1 VASIAL
7 TPWLGGVLLVSG
19 VIVTITDLRSRR
31 IPNVVT
37 FPMILL
43 GVAANA
49 LPAAYQVGA
58 GSWTVGVYGTAVG
71 LGILFVPFAL
81 NLVKAGD
88 VKYLAGVGALGG
100 PMVAL
105 FAFLYGSLVHGLV
118 CLVVLRRRQEVHAAF
133 ENIGYY
139 FRNSLLAWR
148 AMDFEAKSQG
158 QVPYALGLALGVFT
172 TVTFVWTTGSVF
184 PLWA

>member
-1 VASIAL
+1 MAL
-7 TPWLGGVLLVSG
+7 TPWLVVWLLVTG
-19 VIVTITDLRSRR
+19 VAVTVTDLRYRR

-37 FPMILL
+37 FAMIGAGL
-43 GVAANA
+43 VSNA
-49 LPAAYQVGA
+49 LPSGWRVGA
-58 GSWTVGVYGTAVG
+58 GDWKVGVYGFVVG

-105 FAFLYGSLVHGLV
+105 FAFLYGSIVHGLV
-118 CLVVLRRRQEVHAAF
+118 CLVVLKRRQEVRAAF

-139 FRNSLLAWR
+139 FRNSVLAWR
-148 AMDFEAKSQG
+148 AMDFTARSQG
-158 QVPYALGLALGVFT
+158 QVPFALGLALGVFT
-172 TVTFVWTTGSVF
+172 TMTFVWTTGSVF